1 MTPLI
6 ALEELNRRDPNKN
19 LRTVY
24 LLYEGA
30 NTEVSLINPLLAH
43 SAFFAKSPVIFR
55 RLDKTEREWGV
66 TNPIGLITIAKDY
79 IAKHC
84 GPRGDFRSGRDKIL
98 IVFDLDVLKNDQT
111 KIDALHQE
119 KTGDI
124 ILAFTNPAIELFL
137 LLSQKNSYEQIIEPN
152 KERILKNDYFDPTAE
167 EKERF
172 ILHLVKEHLG
182 IDPKVHDADFRFI
195 LNNVEVAAQQ
205 ENMYLNHN
213 LSKSAGKLT
222 SNIAYVLL
230 KIRDGKIDEIE
241 E

>member
-6 ALEELNRRDPNKN
+6 ALEELNRRDPNTN

-43 SAFFAKSPVIFR
+43 SPVFSKSPVIFR
-55 RLDKTEREWGV
+55 PLEKTEKESGV
-66 TNPIGLITIAKDY
+66 TNPFSLIRRAKDY
-79 IAKHC
+79 INKHC
-84 GPRGDFRSGRDKIL
+84 GPHGDFHSGRDKIL

-111 KIDALHQE
+111 KMDSLLSE
-119 KTGDI
+119 KTSDM

-137 LLSQKNSYEQIIEPN
+137 LLSQKNSYESLIEPN
-152 KERILKNDYFDPTAE
+152 KEEILKNEYFDPEAKN
-167 EKERF
+167 KERF
-172 ILHLVKEHLG
+172 ILHLFKQKMNL
-182 IDPKVHDADFRFI
+182 DPKAHDADFRCI
-195 LNNVEVAAQQ
+195 LNNIETAAQQ
-205 ENMYLNHN
+205 ENMYLNHHLTN
-213 LSKSAGKLT
+213 AANSLT

-241 E
+241 Y